1 MVTCELNKNNKT
13 RSTNHLYNGRT
24 RSGNALL
31 KCDLL

>member
-1 MVTCELNKNNKT
+1 VVTRELNKKYKT

>member
-1 MVTCELNKNNKT
+1 VVTRELNKSNKT

-31 KCDLL
+31 KCGLL